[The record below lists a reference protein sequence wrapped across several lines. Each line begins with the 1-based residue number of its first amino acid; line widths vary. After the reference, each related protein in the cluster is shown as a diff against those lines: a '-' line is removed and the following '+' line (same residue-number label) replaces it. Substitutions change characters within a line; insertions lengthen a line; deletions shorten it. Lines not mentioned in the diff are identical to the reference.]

1 VAFAAGVIIR
11 LALLPAD
18 ELSGELDRFVGWVHH
33 IATDGLGTV
42 YGDTDVGRLSL
53 GPVIAYIWGFLALIQ
68 PAFATVT
75 DASDAA
81 IRVLMKL
88 PPTLADFGLAVMVVY
103 ALRDRSGWAAIAC
116 AAALLHPVIFDVSA
130 WWGQYESILVLS
142 GLGATIAAVNGRNG
156 LAAALLAVSLM
167 TMPQAIPFVVPFVVW
182 FFARGGVR
190 QVARAAAIAAAV
202 IVVLWLPFI
211 PYGGP
216 ADYLA
221 TLRSDSAGA
230 SAVLSVH
237 AWNPWWIVQELT
249 GGGALVADDTAA
261 IGPVTFRQ
269 IGLVVT
275 IALWVVIGLGLLRDP
290 RPERLILALAAS
302 VMTYFTFMTQMV
314 QWYSYAA
321 VVIVLLLF
329 YERRIRLAW
338 EVLGFMVMLNLFA
351 AVPVTPELTPVLP
364 AHGPL
369 TILGAIVMTGC
380 TVYLLWLATTDSMLA
395 ADVTSVPAGGRRPVS
410 LTQSRSPSG

>member
-42 YGDTDVGRLSL
+42 YGDTDVGRLGF
-53 GPVIAYIWGFLALIQ
+53 GPVTAYIWGLLGLIQ

-75 DASDAA
+75 DASDPAT
-81 IRVLMKL
+81 RVLVKL
-88 PPTLADFGLAVMVVY
+88 PPTLADFGLAVLVVY

-116 AAALLHPVIFDVSA
+116 AAVLLHPVIFDVSA

-142 GLGATIAAVNGRNG
+142 GLGATIAAGIGRNAV
-156 LAAALLAVSLM
+156 AAALLAVSLM
-167 TMPQAIPFVVPFVVW
+167 TLPQAIPFVIPFAAW
-182 FFARGGVR
+182 FWARGGIR
-190 QVARAAAIAAAV
+190 GVARAAAIGVAV
-202 IVVLWLPFI
+202 IVVLWIPFI

-230 SAVLSVH
+230 TAVLSLH

-249 GGGALVADDTAA
+249 GGGALVADDTVV
-261 IGPVTFRQ
+261 IGPATFRQ

-275 IALWVVIGLGLLRDP
+275 VALWVLIGLGLLRDP

-302 VMTYFTFMTQMV
+302 VMTYFTFMTQIV

-338 EVLGFMVMLNLFA
+338 EVLGFVVMLNLFG

-364 AHGPL
+364 AHGAL
-369 TILGAIVMTGC
+369 TILGAVVMTGC

-395 ADVTSVPAGGRRPVS
+395 SDRTRVPAGRRRPVS